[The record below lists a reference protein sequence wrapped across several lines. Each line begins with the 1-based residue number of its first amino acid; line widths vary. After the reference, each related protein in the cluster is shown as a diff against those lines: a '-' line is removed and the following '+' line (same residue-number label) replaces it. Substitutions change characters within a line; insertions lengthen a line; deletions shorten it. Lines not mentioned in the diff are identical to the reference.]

1 VNNLFESATPEQKLS
16 ILTNLL
22 LTPIETIRG
31 FAYIVKK
38 DIESN
43 NVSTEKLLESITIII
58 EMADKIKTL
67 RDQAVG

>member
-1 VNNLFESATPEQKLS
+1 MNNLFESATPEQKLS

>member
-31 FAYIVKK
+31 FTHIVKK

>member
-1 VNNLFESATPEQKLS
+1 
-16 ILTNLL
+16 
-22 LTPIETIRG
+22 
-31 FAYIVKK
+31 VKK